1 MLLFISGSYPD
12 SQDGIATGAKV
23 LLDAMLQHIKAED
36 IFLLTTDAPE
46 IRRHLERQASVEYAL
61 MPNWRV
67 TPANIRRIFHIL
79 DTHPVDVIHM
89 EYPGNLYG
97 KTFLASLLPAIVKL
111 YNVVRKKRIAFHVR
125 LHEFTQARFLRKV
138 AILPILLFADSL
150 YIPSLKDRRTVARV
164 ARKRVKPTVIGT
176 NILVAEGQ
184 RQLSDKV
191 TISYFGFVYHGKGIE
206 PMLALWQQLKA
217 QDTEDKLRFR
227 IIGDV
232 GTEET
237 NHFAE
242 YHKQVW
248 QWIEEYGMTDAVS
261 VTGYIS
267 DEEVSREL
275 RNTDIATVLYED
287 GLTLRRGSFLAY
299 LAHGVPIITTQGDA
313 EAAALFEGHEGICMA
328 QNQEQMLEQIG
339 LWCHMPQEQRARI
352 ARDNE
357 ALSQYFAWDKIAQ
370 GFLKDYGLLA

>member
-12 SQDGIATGAKV
+12 SQDGIATGAKI
-23 LLDAMLQHIKAED
+23 LLDAMLEHVKAED
-36 IFLLTTDAPE
+36 IFLLTTDVPE
-46 IRRHLERQASVEYAL
+46 IRQHLECQASVAYEL
-61 MPNWRV
+61 MPHWRV

-79 DTHPVDVIHM
+79 DTHPIDAVHM

-97 KTFLASLLPAIVKL
+97 KTFLASFLPAIVKL
-111 YNVVRKKRIAFHVR
+111 YNCIRKKKIAFHVR
-125 LHEFTQARFLRKV
+125 LHEFTQARLLRKA
-138 AILPILLFADSL
+138 AILPILLFASSL
-150 YIPSLKDRRTVARV
+150 YVPSLKDRQTVAKIAGSRV
-164 ARKRVKPTVIGT
+164 RATTIGT
-176 NILVAEGQ
+176 NIFVVPGQ
-184 RQLSDKV
+184 RQPSDKV

-206 PMLALWQQLKA
+206 PMLSVWQQLKA
-217 QDTEDKLRFR
+217 WDKEDRLRFR

-232 GTEET
+232 GTEDT
-237 NHFAE
+237 NHFAD

-248 QWIEEYGMTDAVS
+248 KWLEEYGLKDAVS

-267 DEEVSREL
+267 DAEVSAAL

-328 QNQEQMLEQIG
+328 QSQEQMLEQIK
-339 LWCHMPQEQRARI
+339 LWCDMPQQQRTRI
-352 ARDNE
+352 AQDNE
-357 ALSQYFAWDKIAQ
+357 ALSQYFAWDKIAL
-370 GFLKDYGLLA
+370 GFLKDYAMI

>member
-36 IFLLTTDAPE
+36 VFLVTTDTPE
-46 IRRHLERQASVEYAL
+46 IRQHLERQEAVEYAL

-67 TPANIRRIFHIL
+67 TPANIRRFFRIL
-79 DTHPVDVIHM
+79 DTHPIDTIHM

-97 KTFLASLLPAIVKL
+97 KTFLASFLPALVKL
-111 YNVVRKKRIAFHVR
+111 YNCRRKKNIAFHVR

-138 AILPILLFADSL
+138 AILPILLFASSL
-150 YIPSLKDRRTVARV
+150 YVPSMKDRQTVAKI
-164 ARKRVKPTVIGT
+164 AGNRVKATTIGT
-176 NILVAEGQ
+176 NIFVVPGQ
-184 RQLSDKV
+184 REPSDKV

-248 QWIEEYGMTDAVS
+248 QWIKEYGMTDAVS

-299 LAHGVPIITTQGDA
+299 LAHGTPIITTQPDPEA
-313 EAAALFEGHEGICMA
+313 EALFAGHPGVCMA
-328 QNQEQMLEQIG
+328 ESQEQMVQQI
-339 LWCHMPQEQRARI
+339 LSWCELTPDQRAAI
-352 ARDNE
+352 EEDNQ
-357 ALSQYFAWDKIAQ
+357 ALSQHFAWDKIAQ
-370 GFLKDYGLLA
+370 RFLRDYKIL